1 MVGLPDSPPLAGQAS
16 GDPVVLPVTFAIIGT
31 GFSGLGAA
39 IALRRAGYHDLVL
52 LERADDVG
60 GTWRDNTYPG
70 CRCDVQSNLYSF
82 SFAPK
87 PDWSQTYPS
96 QPELRAYLRKIA
108 ADYGV
113 LRDIRFGHEVL
124 AARWEDQAGRWR
136 ISTSQGEFSARY
148 LIAGTGALVEPS
160 LPDIPGIEKFA
171 GTVLHSARW
180 DAGWSARGR
189 RVAVIG
195 TGASA
200 IQIVPV
206 IQPEAEQVTVF
217 QRTAPYVLPHNNRP
231 VTPGDRVPDAAA
243 DPGQGRADVAGAHG
257 AGHCRPRYASPAD
270 PGLPA
275 RLQARPA
282 VERVL
287 SGPGGGQRRPGHRED
302 HRVHRR
308 RRHHRRRGAPSG
320 RH

>member
-1 MVGLPDSPPLAGQAS
+1 MTAASSPEQ
-16 GDPVVLPVTFAIIGT
+16 VTFVIVGS

-39 IALRRAGYHDLVL
+39 IKLLQAGHRDLVV

-87 PDWSQTYPS
+87 PDWSETYPS
-96 QPELRAYLRKIA
+96 QPELRAYLRQIA

-124 AARWEDQAGRWR
+124 GAR
-136 ISTSQGEFSARY
+136 
-148 LIAGTGALVEPS
+148 VEPS
-160 LPDIPGIEKFA
+160 LPDIPGIEQFA
-171 GTVLHSARW
+171 GTIMHSARW
-180 DAGWSARGR
+180 DAGWSPAGQ

-206 IQPEAEQVTVF
+206 IQPEAQRVTVF
-217 QRTAPYVLPHNNRP
+217 QRTAAYVLPHNNRP
-231 VTPGDRVPDAAA
+231 VTPSERRLYRYLPVTQRAARVAT
-243 DPGQGRADVAGAHG
+243 
-257 AGHCRPRYASPAD
+257 YWT
-270 PGLPA
+270 
-275 RLQARPA
+275 
-282 VERVL
+282 
-287 SGPGGGQRRPGHRED
+287 RE
-302 HRVHRR
+302 
-308 RRHHRRRGAPSG
+308 
-320 RH
+320 

>member
-1 MVGLPDSPPLAGQAS
+1 M
-16 GDPVVLPVTFAIIGT
+16 VLPVTFAIIGT

-87 PDWSQTYPS
+87 PDWSETYPS

-124 AARWEDQAGRWR
+124 GARWEDRAGRWR

-160 LPDIPGIEKFA
+160 LPDIPGIEQFA
-171 GTVLHSARW
+171 GTIMHSARW
-180 DAGWSARGR
+180 DAGWSPAGQ

-206 IQPEAEQVTVF
+206 IQPEAERLTRVPAHRRLRPAAHQPARDPRRAAAVQVPAGHPAGG
-217 QRTAPYVLPHNNRP
+217 QGRDVLDPRAAGH
-231 VTPGDRVPDAAA
+231 RVPDAAA
-243 DPGQGRADVAGAHG
+243 DPGPGRGHVAGAHG
-257 AGHCRPRYASPAD
+257 ADHCRP
-270 PGLPA
+270 GGA
-275 RLQARPA
+275 R
-282 VERVL
+282 V
-287 SGPGGGQRRPGHRED
+287 S
-302 HRVHRR
+302 
-308 RRHHRRRGAPSG
+308 
-320 RH
+320 